1 MAATAAQAP
10 SETANNPAGAGGDGG
25 AGVGGGENYTPDG
38 LFMFVQGGGGI
49 YNDGSLNMS
58 ASTLSGNGLGA
69 GGDGGSAG
77 AGGQKTTSS
86 GFQDGGRGG
95 YGGPGGLGA
104 GLLEDT
110 GTAQLTN
117 VTIAG
122 NTTGAGGSGGAGPQA
137 GACCGGGIGGIGGYG
152 GGIWDRVANGSSVAL
167 TQVTISQN
175 AVGAA
180 GAGGAAGTTPNGAG
194 APGARGLGAG
204 IFATQYDPGSP
215 GVTETNTIVALNG
228 NPASDANCAQ
238 SIGGDIHDGAHN
250 IVYPDASCPGTQA
263 DPKLGPLA
271 ANGGPTRTMLPGT
284 GSSAINNVP
293 LASCTVSTDQ
303 RGDPRPAHGKSSCD
317 SGAVETGTGQP
328 PTKPVNN
335 VLPKITGTTKK
346 GSVLSATKGS
356 WSGKP
361 TKFAYQWEDC
371 NTKGRTCAAIKGATA
386 STHRLVA
393 TDVGHTLRVYV
404 RATNS
409 AGTSSSLSGHTAVIT
424 P

>member
-1 MAATAAQAP
+1 
-10 SETANNPAGAGGDGG
+10 
-25 AGVGGGENYTPDG
+25 
-38 LFMFVQGGGGI
+38 
-49 YNDGSLNMS
+49 
-58 ASTLSGNGLGA
+58 
-69 GGDGGSAG
+69 
-77 AGGQKTTSS
+77 
-86 GFQDGGRGG
+86 
-95 YGGPGGLGA
+95 
-104 GLLEDT
+104 LLEDT
-110 GTAQLTN
+110 GAARLTN

-122 NTTGAGGSGGAGPQA
+122 NTAGAGGTGGAGPQA
-137 GACCGGGIGGIGGYG
+137 GGCCGGGQGGYGGYG
-152 GGIWDRVANGSSVAL
+152 GGIWDRAANGSSVAL
-167 TQVTISQN
+167 LQVTISRN

-180 GAGGAAGTTPNGAG
+180 GAGGAGGT
-194 APGARGLGAG
+194 APHGPPGVRGRGAG

-215 GVTETNTIVALNG
+215 GVTETNTIVAANR

-238 SIGGDIHDGAHN
+238 STGGNIYDGAHN

-263 DPKLGPLA
+263 NPKLGALA

-303 RGDPRPAHGKSSCD
+303 RGDPRPGHGKSSCD

-328 PTKPVNN
+328 PAKPVNT
-335 VLPKITGTTKK
+335 VLPRITGQAKQ

-356 WSGKP
+356 WSGQP

-371 NTKGRTCAAIKGATA
+371 NTKGVACSAIKGATA
-386 STHRLVA
+386 GTFRLRA
-393 TDVGHTLRVYV
+393 ADVGHTLRVYV

-409 AGTSSSLSGHTAVIT
+409 AGTTSALSGNTAAIA